1 MVFYE
6 GALISWRN
14 FARDST
20 SASLS
25 DAYLHEAL
33 HLIFW
38 QSAQAF
44 KVSTLAFQV
53 LLDVFPFQSGL
64 RTLGGALVDVCDIL
78 RRAHLAPPLL

>member
-1 MVFYE
+1 MVCYE

-14 FARDST
+14 LARDST

-38 QSAQAF
+38 LSAQAF
-44 KVSTLAFQV
+44 KIGTLTFEV
-53 LLDVFPFQSGL
+53 PLDVFSFQS
-64 RTLGGALVDVCDIL
+64 
-78 RRAHLAPPLL
+78 

>member
-1 MVFYE
+1 MVCYE

-14 FARDST
+14 LARDST

-44 KVSTLAFQV
+44 EVGILAFQI

-64 RTLGGALVDVCDIL
+64 RTLGGALTNIL
-78 RRAHLAPPLL
+78 RRAHLAPPIL